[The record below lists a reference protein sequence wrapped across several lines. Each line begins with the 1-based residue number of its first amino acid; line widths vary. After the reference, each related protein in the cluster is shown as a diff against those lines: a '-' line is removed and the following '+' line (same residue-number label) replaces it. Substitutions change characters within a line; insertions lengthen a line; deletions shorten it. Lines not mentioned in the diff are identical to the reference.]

1 MVVAVEEAVI
11 RHHPLLGLIFCLAL
25 QTHRA
30 ARGWVSIPVEMGLE
44 IVAVAVAAEAEA
56 MKVPTVLVVGVDS
69 GALQLRSKP
78 GLVGEGWYVPC
89 QLSPVAEITY
99 STPCAVDSRLLTPW
113 WGMVESESTTDRD
126 VFSLLPP
133 SSHLI

>member
-1 MVVAVEEAVI
+1 MVVVAVEEAVI

-44 IVAVAVAAEAEA
+44 IVAVAVAVAAEAEA

-69 GALQLRSKP
+69 ELRSKP